1 MRSDDE
7 WLDRDWVS
15 KTSFVAHLRCPYA
28 AWLLDTGQIKFR
40 DTLDALTARLIE
52 EGKFFHE
59 GIVATAIP
67 LPRDVD
73 VSSLIAADR
82 HIFGFPGLVENPAYK
97 ILGRPDGVRTAHGA
111 LLPIE
116 IKSHR
121 EVTRLDELELA
132 FYWLLLDPLRINK
145 GVDPAGYV
153 IARVDGRPETI
164 EVPLKSNRFDEV
176 LETLAAIRKARRDG
190 VTPRICRCTV
200 CSASEVRGEIVRATL
215 EGKDLSLIH
224 GIGRYFAEALE
235 AFGVQSYED
244 LLTADAREVALRLRQ
259 NRIMNVSPG
268 MVKKWAYHAMSFS
281 RGAPVVFGK
290 KRLDF
295 EEMVALD
302 CEYDDFDFS
311 IWLIGVCVVKGDR
324 REYRFLWAD
333 TRRQER
339 KILQQFASLL
349 AEHPSLPV
357 VTWAGTAADL
367 AHLRNRAQSLKVRGV
382 ADVLPARHID
392 AYLFLTRNVR
402 LPTYGF
408 SLKEVAAHFGIRR
421 RSKIQDGIEANHVY
435 GQYLRARGARK
446 ARLKREVLRYNR
458 DDLDSLIEAVGRLRE
473 ITTNRTYALA
483 ASTSKGR

>member
-1 MRSDDE
+1 MRTDDD

-28 AWLLDTGQIKFR
+28 GWLLDTGQVQFR
-40 DTLDALTARLIE
+40 DTVDIITKRLLE
-52 EGKFFHE
+52 EGKVFHE
-59 GIVATAIP
+59 GVVAKAVP
-67 LPRDVD
+67 LPPETDF
-73 VSSLIAADR
+73 SSVVAAD
-82 HIFGFPGLVENPAYK
+82 HHVFGFPGLVKNPAYK

-121 EVTRLDELELA
+121 EVTRFDELELA
-132 FYWLLLDPLRINK
+132 FYWMLLEPLRTK
-145 GVDPAGYV
+145 KSAEPTGYM

-164 EVPLKSNRFDEV
+164 EVLLKPNRFDEV

-235 AFGVQSYED
+235 ALGVQSYED
-244 LLTADAREVALRLRQ
+244 LLTADAGEVALRLRQ

-311 IWLIGVCVVKGDR
+311 IWLIGVCVVKGNR

-339 KILQQFASLL
+339 KILRQFAGLL
-349 AEHPSLPV
+349 AEHPGLPV

-367 AHLRNRAQSLKVRGV
+367 AHLRNRANRLKVSRV
-382 ADVLPARHID
+382 SDVLPARHLD
-392 AYLFLTRNVR
+392 AHLFLTRNLR
-402 LPTYGF
+402 LPTYDF
-408 SLKEVAAHFGIRR
+408 SLKEVAAHFGISR
-421 RSKIQDGIEANHVY
+421 RSKIQDGMEANHVY
-435 GQYLRARGARK
+435 RQYLRARGRRK
-446 ARLKREVLRYNR
+446 ARLRREVLRYNQ

-473 ITTNRTYALA
+473 ITTSGVHALP
-483 ASTSKGR
+483 ASTG

>member
-1 MRSDDE
+1 MDKG
-7 WLDRDWVS
+7 RDWVS
-15 KTSFVAHLRCPYA
+15 KTDLVTFLRCPYA
-28 AWLLDTGQIKFR
+28 FWLLDTGQVRFH
-40 DTLDALTARLIE
+40 DTVDILTARLIK
-52 EGKFFHE
+52 EGKVFHE
-59 GIVATAIP
+59 GVAREAIP
-67 LPRDVD
+67 LPPDTDFSRLV
-73 VSSLIAADR
+73 AAD
-82 HIFGFPGLVENPAYK
+82 HHLIGFPRLLKNYDYR
-97 ILGRPDGVRTAHGA
+97 ILGRPDGVRTANGA

-116 IKSHR
+116 IKSHK

-132 FYWLLLDPLRINK
+132 FYWLLFDPLRTTK
-145 GVDPAGYV
+145 DVDPAGYV

-164 EVPLKSNRFDEV
+164 EVPLKPNRFDEV
-176 LETLAAIRKARRDG
+176 LKTLDSIRKARRDG
-190 VTPRICRCTV
+190 VTPRICGCPI
-200 CSASEVRGEIVRATL
+200 CSAGEIRGEIVRMTL

-235 AFGVQSYED
+235 TLGIQSYED
-244 LLTADAREVALRLRQ
+244 LLTADARDVARRLRRK
-259 NRIMNVSPG
+259 RITNVSPG

-281 RGAPVVFGK
+281 RGVPIVFGK
-290 KRLDF
+290 KRLNF
-295 EEMVALD
+295 EETVALD

-311 IWLIGVCVVKGDR
+311 IWLIGVCVVRGDR

-402 LPTYGF
+402 LPTYAF

-446 ARLKREVLRYNR
+446 ARLKREVVRYNR
-458 DDLDSLIEAVGRLRE
+458 DDLDSLIEAVGRLQE
-473 ITTNRTYALA
+473 ITTNGAYALPT
-483 ASTSKGR
+483 STQ